1 MRTAKTR
8 LLALLAVA
16 AGTLLAGCER
26 PPIDTVQTGFRGTA
40 MTQIYNPRTV
50 AELAEKNQLPAA
62 LDPVPSEGPKAK
74 DVYQNVKVLGDLSVG
89 EFTRLMVAM
98 TNWVAP
104 TEGCLYCHSNN
115 FAEDTKYTKVVARK
129 MVQMTQKINADWKP
143 HVADTGVTC
152 YTCHRGQP
160 VPTNVWFAPTPQKH
174 ATRMLGD
181 KAGQNTPAESVKLA
195 SLPYDPFGPY
205 LDDKKEIRVI
215 GTTALPTG
223 NRTSTKQT
231 EFTYSLMT
239 HMSDSLGVNCTYC
252 HNSRSFA
259 QWEQSPPQR
268 TTAWYGIRMA
278 QQLNNEYLEPLLGVF
293 PPERLGPTGDVAK
306 VNCGT
311 CHQGAYKP
319 LYGASMLKGHPELA
333 GTKVA
338 SAAPVAVAMA
348 TPAVTGAPVSA
359 VTVFFGVGS
368 AALDTDATKTLAP
381 LVDGLKANAAAKV
394 AISGFHSASGDLA
407 ANQELAK
414 RRAFSVRGALTAAGI
429 PEDRMILEKPASTE
443 ANLAGEDPRSRR
455 VDVAIR

>member
-74 DVYQNVKVLGDLSVG
+74 DVYQNVQVLGDLSVG

-160 VPTNVWFAPTPQKH
+160 VPSNVWFAPAPQKH

-205 LDDKKEIRVI
+205 LDDNKEIRVI

-223 NRTSTKQT
+223 NRTSTKQA

-259 QWEQSPPQR
+259 QWDESPPQR

-278 QQLNNEYLEPLLGVF
+278 RQLNNEYLEPLLGVF

-306 VNCGT
+306 INCGT

-319 LYGASMLKGHPELA
+319 LYGASMLKAHPELA

-368 AALDTDATKTLAP
+368 AALDTDAAKTLAP